1 MNDETAAR
9 YRIKAAAVPTG
20 ADRSMRR
27 RGPAV
32 YARAFAAIA
41 CFALPARSA
50 IAACEPADA
59 ALAGAYAGIEANVAP
74 SLLQLNQDGSFRMR
88 EVPRPGMDVAG
99 CWQRSEQTV
108 VLVERAP
115 DSENGLRR
123 KLPPP
128 LTEADLNEVRD
139 DGIATLQQA
148 VDAGLLPPGAWW
160 AHRQRRGGET
170 VRVKVYDPRYGLA
183 VGDAKAMLRLSDG
196 RVVEQSAAQGADGQ
210 FEFDALPADAAV
222 NAIGVRF
229 PEQPDKPRWMTV
241 DGTTKLLYLVEFDAQ
256 AIGAAEGG
264 VMTLTVQADR
274 SLISDFPD
282 ATHFKRA
289 P

>member
-1 MNDETAAR
+1 MNDETDAR
-9 YRIKAAAVPTG
+9 DRIRTTVVPTG

-27 RGPAV
+27 RSPAV
-32 YARAFAAIA
+32 YAGALAVIA
-41 CFALPARSA
+41 YFALPAKSA
-50 IAACEPADA
+50 HAACEPADP
-59 ALAGAYAGIEANVAP
+59 ALAGAYAGVEAKAAP
-74 SLLQLNQDGSFRMR
+74 SLQLNQDGSFRMR
-88 EVPRPGMDVAG
+88 GVPMPGMDAAG

-108 VLVERAP
+108 VLMERAP

-128 LTEADLNEVRD
+128 LTEADLNEVRG
-139 DGIATLQQA
+139 DGIGTLQQA

-160 AHRQRRGGET
+160 AHRPRRDGET

-196 RVVEQSAAQGADGQ
+196 RVLEQSAAPGADGQ
-210 FEFDALPADAAV
+210 FEFDALPAGAAV

-229 PEQPDKPRWMTV
+229 PEQPDQPRWLAV
-241 DGTTKLLYLVEFDAQ
+241 DAPTKLLYLIEFDAQ
-256 AIGAAEGG
+256 ATGAAEGG

-274 SLISDFPD
+274 TLISDFPD

>member
-9 YRIKAAAVPTG
+9 DRIRAAVVPTG
-20 ADRSMRR
+20 ADRPTQR
-27 RGPAV
+27 RGRAV
-32 YARAFAAIA
+32 YAGVLAVIA
-41 CFALPARSA
+41 CFALPATSA

-59 ALAGAYAGIEANVAP
+59 ALAGAYAGIEAKAAP
-74 SLLQLNQDGSFRMR
+74 SLQLNQDGSFRMR
-88 EVPRPGMDVAG
+88 GVPMPGMDVAG

-128 LTEADLNEVRD
+128 LTEADLNEVRG
-139 DGIATLQQA
+139 DGIGTLQQA

-170 VRVKVYDPRYGLA
+170 LRVKVYDPRYGLA

-210 FEFDALPADAAV
+210 FEFEALPAGAAV
-222 NAIGVRF
+222 KAIGVRF
-229 PEQPDKPRWMTV
+229 PEQPDTSRWLTV
-241 DGTTKLLYLVEFDAQ
+241 DDPTKLLYLIEFDAQ
-256 AIGAAEGG
+256 ATGAAEGG

>member
-9 YRIKAAAVPTG
+9 DRIRAAVVPTR
-20 ADRSMRR
+20 ADRPTQR
-27 RGPAV
+27 RGRAV
-32 YARAFAAIA
+32 CAGVLAVIA
-41 CFALPARSA
+41 CFALPATSA

-59 ALAGAYAGIEANVAP
+59 ALAGAYAGIEAKAAP
-74 SLLQLNQDGSFRMR
+74 SLQLNQDGSFRMR
-88 EVPRPGMDVAG
+88 GVPMPGMDVAG

-128 LTEADLNEVRD
+128 LTEADLNEVRG
-139 DGIATLQQA
+139 DGIGTLQQA

-210 FEFDALPADAAV
+210 FEFEALPADAAV
-222 NAIGVRF
+222 KAIGVRF
-229 PEQPDKPRWMTV
+229 PEQPDTSRWLTV
-241 DGTTKLLYLVEFDAQ
+241 DDPTKLLYLIEFDAQ
-256 AIGAAEGG
+256 ATGAAEGG